1 MNDKMKYLLY
11 GIGGLAVLLIV
22 IFILEYAGLVNY
34 QFFGI
39 RKENA
44 RREIF
49 KTSQAYNE
57 GKAQDLA
64 KYKLEYELAKDSSD
78 KQIIKNMIIHS
89 FADYD
94 VKKLPSDL
102 QLFLQ
107 QMKDNK

>member
-1 MNDKMKYLLY
+1 MNDKLRYILY
-11 GIGGLAVLLIV
+11 GLSGLAGILIV
-22 IFILEYAGLVNY
+22 AFVLEYAGLVNY
-34 QFFGI
+34 KFFGI
-39 RKENA
+39 RRENA

-78 KQIIKNMIIHS
+78 KQIIKNMIIHT

-94 VKKLPSDL
+94 AKNLPSDL
-102 QLFLQ
+102 QKFLNE
-107 QMKDNK
+107 MKDNK

>member
-11 GIGGLAVLLIV
+11 GIGGLVILLIV
-22 IFILEYAGLVNY
+22 IFVLEYAGLMNFK
-34 QFFGI
+34 FFGV
-39 RKENA
+39 RQENA
-44 RREIF
+44 RREVF

-64 KYKLEYELAKDSSD
+64 KYKLEYELAKDSTD

-94 VKKLPSDL
+94 AKNLPSDL
-102 QLFLQ
+102 QVFLKE
-107 QMKDNK
+107 MKDAK